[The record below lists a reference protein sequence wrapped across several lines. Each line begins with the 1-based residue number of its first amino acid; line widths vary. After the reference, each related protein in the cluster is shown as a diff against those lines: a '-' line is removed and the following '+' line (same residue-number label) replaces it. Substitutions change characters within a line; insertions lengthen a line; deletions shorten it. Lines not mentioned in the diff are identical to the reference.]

1 MADIRIK
8 PSQSL
13 IQFTGSTGTLEA
25 TIALDNMGQLIL
37 SSSQNV
43 VFGPGKNDIYVG
55 DGTGSANIIFDKDGA
70 IKAEPGSGAQITLGS
85 NITPIVITGSTI
97 NMSGGN
103 VSLGTFTASN
113 AQINGG
119 SFTGSI
125 KTNAIS
131 TSIFSSSEA
140 WLDKALIN
148 NFTSSNLILQPDGNI
163 FFNDIFAAIPGFS
176 STGSVDTSSLPL
188 AIGTVNGD
196 AFRITSGSTNYT
208 FIAATSGAVPP
219 DTSSA
224 QTYYFVKGTF
234 NPITQGTVATATFD
248 TGALSPG
255 MGDLAGDFFRIISA
269 SAVYTFI
276 ASDQSPLPPDAGTTY
291 YFITGSVTTSS
302 YVNLSSKINSA
313 LGSTLVTSSISSQ
326 FFVLNSSFT
335 GSRYNGMLM
344 QSGSSNTTIAFFANG
359 TNFTPA
365 FSSSVFP
372 SLSNKI
378 NSILGPTL
386 VTSSINGVLF
396 TLSGSLTGSYANGI
410 LFRTGS
416 GASFST
422 LFTLGGGKNFSSSY
436 LDQGGSIY
444 MDNLGNIV
452 IDSISGSVY
461 LAKNKQDVYLGDGTS
476 SANLIFDVAGAIRG
490 EVGKNIAVTIGS
502 NDTQVIV
509 TGSLVNIGTYTS
521 SFAKINDGNITAS
534 ALRSN
539 SSLFVSTSL
548 SSSTVV
554 TNTITATTGSFG
566 LITGSRLNL
575 NNNSGIFFTGSNPTL
590 GASIVVDNLGNLN
603 LDSVSGSVFFGKGNG
618 DVYLGDGTGSSN
630 LIFDVDGAIKGNPG
644 VTLTLGSSSANLLFT
659 GSNINFQPGGG
670 TTRFGGNIISTGSS
684 IVTGSFT
691 GSFIGDGSGLTN
703 INISSSVTSGSFTGS
718 FVGTG
723 SLRLQTG
730 SVGLSLDVASD
741 FLKFTSGSTTNFVAQ
756 QVAGT
761 TSMSFAFNTGSAVGT
776 GGYGAAFDIKATAFI
791 MNPQGGNY
799 NENLRLPATP
809 GGYATL
815 VLGSNPLSGS
825 GTAQGVWSM
834 LRFPDSSNNQ
844 LTIRHNNT
852 DVISISTSSLVQITS
867 PSGSILSPT
876 ASSIPIFSGS
886 DGQFLFGNVSGNQ
899 VIFVWM
905 SGRWRSSSLA

>member
-8 PSQSL
+8 PSQSV
-13 IQFTGSTGTLEA
+13 IQFTGSSGNLEA
-25 TIALDNMGQLIL
+25 VIALDNMGQLIL

-55 DGTGSANIIFDKDGA
+55 DGTSSANIIFDKDGA
-70 IKAEPGSGAQITLGS
+70 IRAESGSGAQITLGS
-85 NITPIVITGSTI
+85 SFTPIVITGSSI

-113 AQINGG
+113 AQISGG

-125 KTNAIS
+125 RTNAIS
-131 TSIFSSSEA
+131 TSIVSSSGA
-140 WLDKALIN
+140 WLDRALVN
-148 NFTSSNLILQPDGNI
+148 NFTSSNLVLQPDGNI
-163 FFNDIFAAIPGFS
+163 FFNDIFAAIPGILA
-176 STGSVDTSSLPL
+176 TGSVNTSSLPL
-188 AIGTVNGD
+188 TIGTVNGD
-196 AFRITSGSTNYT
+196 AFRIVSGSTNYT

-224 QTYYFVKGTF
+224 QIYYFIKGTF
-234 NPITQGTVATATFD
+234 SPATQGTVATTTFD

-255 MGDLAGDFFRIISA
+255 MGNLAGDFFRIISA

-276 ASDQSPLPPDAGTTY
+276 ASDQTPLPPDAGTTY
-291 YFITGSVTTSS
+291 YFETGSVATSS
-302 YVNLSSKINSA
+302 YVNLSNKINST
-313 LGSTLVTSSISSQ
+313 LGSSLVTSSISSQ
-326 FFVLNSSFT
+326 FFILSSSFT

-344 QSGSSNTTIAFFANG
+344 QSGSSNTTIAFFAGG
-359 TNFTPA
+359 TNFSPA

-396 TLSGSLTGSYANGI
+396 TLSGSATGSYANGI
-410 LFRTGS
+410 LFQTGS

-422 LFTLGGGKNFSSSY
+422 LFTVGGGKNFSSSY

-476 SANLIFDVAGAIRG
+476 SANLIFDVAGAIKG
-490 EVGKNIAVTIGS
+490 EAGKNIAVTIGS

-521 SFAKINDGNITAS
+521 SFARINDGNITAS
-534 ALRSN
+534 AIRSN
-539 SSLFVSTSL
+539 AGLFVSTSL

-554 TNTITATTGSFG
+554 TNTVTATSSSFG
-566 LITGSRLNL
+566 LISGSRLNL

-590 GASIVVDNLGNLN
+590 GASIVIDNLGNLN

-691 GSFIGDGSGLTN
+691 GSFIGNGSGLTN
-703 INISSSVTSGSFTGS
+703 LNISSSNTSGSFTGS
-718 FVGTG
+718 FGGTG
-723 SLRLQTG
+723 SLRLETG

-741 FLKFTSGSTTNFVAQ
+741 FLRFSSGSTVNFAAQ

-761 TSMSFAFNTGSAVGT
+761 TSMSFAFNTGSAI
-776 GGYGAAFDIKATAFI
+776 GGQGGVFDIRGTAVI
-791 MNPQGGNY
+791 MNPQGNFY
-799 NENLRLPATP
+799 SENLRLPAAP
-809 GGYATL
+809 NGFASIIMNGP
-815 VLGSNPLSGS
+815 VSGS
-825 GTAQGVWSM
+825 GTQPGVWTIATS
-834 LRFPDSSNNQ
+834 PSSSATGSNFA
-844 LTIRHNNT
+844 IRHNQT
-852 DVISISTSSLVQITS
+852 DIINVYTSSLVQITS
-867 PSGSILSPT
+867 PSGAILSPT
-876 ASSIPIFSGS
+876 QSAVPTFSGS
-886 DGQFLFGNVSGNQ
+886 DGQFLFGTVTGQ
-899 VIFVWM
+899 PVMFVWM
-905 SGRWRSSSLA
+905 AGRWRSSSLA